1 MKEIVVIGIG
11 QELRGDDGAG
21 LAVARRW
28 QKQYPQTAS
37 RVRVELSP
45 LPGLD
50 LLNVWDGARVAIIV
64 DAVLSDA
71 RPGSLQELDRR
82 DLTSF
87 CAGSK
92 SAHGFGLAE
101 SIELASE
108 LCMDDLP
115 EIRILAISASQF
127 ELGTGLSSE
136 VKKALPRA
144 AEHLEEMINGYLE
157 TIGPSVYIPVHSY
170 TDDHRDAT
178 SEKLPSVVAS
188 HQCK

>member
-1 MKEIVVIGIG
+1 MTQGNEVVVIGIG

-21 LAVARRW
+21 LAVVRRW
-28 QKQYPQTAS
+28 QKQYPRTAN
-37 RVRVELSP
+37 RVRVELCP

-71 RPGSLQELDRR
+71 RPGSLHELDCR

-87 CAGSK
+87 GLGSQ

-101 SIELASE
+101 SVELAAE
-108 LCMDDLP
+108 LCLDVMP
-115 EIRILAISASQF
+115 EIRILAISGSQF

-136 VKKALPRA
+136 IKKSLPRA
-144 AEHLEEMINGYLE
+144 AEHLEEMINGVLDE
-157 TIGPSVYIPVHSY
+157 DTVFENLPPVYVG
-170 TDDHRDAT
+170 
-178 SEKLPSVVAS
+178 
-188 HQCK
+188 